1 MIPRF
6 SVTGA
11 VAAALVLAVMSAGS
25 LALEAPDAA
34 LQAPQAPQVRQAP
47 QPPQKFAPPRT
58 ADGQPDLQGI
68 WRVWNLARYDV
79 EPHPASYGV
88 PAGLGVIVDPPDG
101 RIPYKPWAL
110 KRKK

>member
-6 SVTGA
+6 SATGA
-11 VAAALVLAVMSAGS
+11 VAAAFVLAVMSAGS

-34 LQAPQAPQVRQAP
+34 LQAPQAPQ
-47 QPPQKFAPPRT
+47 PPQKFAPPRT

-68 WRVWNLARYDV
+68 WRGWNLARYDV

-88 PAGLGVIVDPPDG
+88 PAGLGVILNPPDG
-101 RIPYKPWAL
+101 RIP
-110 KRKK
+110 